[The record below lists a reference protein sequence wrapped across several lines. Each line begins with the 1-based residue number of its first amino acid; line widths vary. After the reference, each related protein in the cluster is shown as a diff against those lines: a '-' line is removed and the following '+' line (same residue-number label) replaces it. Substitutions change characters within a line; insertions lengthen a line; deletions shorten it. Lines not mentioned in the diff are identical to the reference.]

1 MPNDGITIAAGR
13 AAWAR
18 LKKSRTLEDYLAVG
32 RALLVGRRLAMDK
45 VRATE
50 PKGGKYAKVFARW
63 LRENGFSEIPHSAR
77 NCSMA
82 IAQNEN
88 GALAWIK
95 TLPPVRRPRIYPLNI
110 WSAYRVTVL
119 RKSRRDWRDRLGID
133 EATALRAHED
143 VKMALRDVARRQLY
157 NISEGVLDE
166 FVYAA
171 FVATLNALDI
181 AVPQGLIRKVAYV
194 NGNGNRVTVPRAEA
208 TSR

>member
-1 MPNDGITIAAGR
+1 VVTREWLFRNSAQCPQLLDGDRAKREWRLSVDQDAAAG
-13 AAWAR
+13 
-18 LKKSRTLEDYLAVG
+18 TTPPD
-32 RALLVGRRLAMDK
+32 
-45 VRATE
+45 
-50 PKGGKYAKVFARW
+50 
-63 LRENGFSEIPHSAR
+63 
-77 NCSMA
+77 
-82 IAQNEN
+82 
-88 GALAWIK
+88 
-95 TLPPVRRPRIYPLNI
+95 LPAE
-110 WSAYRVTVL
+110 SAYRVTVL